1 MRAFVM
7 DGPGRGSVVEVPDPR
22 IGDYDAEVE
31 MLWCGVCSSTD
42 KMLRAGT
49 FRGGVSY
56 PSILGHESV
65 GRVTA
70 VGSGVRTLA
79 VGDLVTRPA
88 AYRAESAPLAMH
100 WGGFAERGVIHDIRS
115 EAEDRGMTPG
125 TAPWVRLESGSDPL
139 SAALAISLS
148 ETFSVA
154 CREDLLGATVVVVGT
169 GVAGL
174 SLMRYASLLGA
185 ARVIAVGRRAERL
198 EQAADAGATETL
210 LADDAAGELRRRQ
223 DADIVFEASGQ
234 ASMVDIE
241 YGWLRPGG
249 RLVVYSA
256 PAGTAELDLMAAPR
270 DVRLSVASTQETAV
284 LPGILRLVQSG
295 YLDVDSFVTLR
306 VDLPDIGVA
315 FDAIDRGEVVKAM
328 VRLT

>member
-1 MRAFVM
+1 M
-7 DGPGRGSVVEVPDPR
+7 DGPGRGSVVEVPEPR

-70 VGSGVRTLA
+70 VGSGVRALA

-88 AYRAESAPLAMH
+88 AYGAGSAPLAMH
-100 WGGFAERGVIHDIRS
+100 WGGFAERGVVHDARS
-115 EAEDRGMTPG
+115 EAEDRGLVPD
-125 TAPWVRLESGSDPL
+125 AVPWVRLEPGSDPV

-185 ARVIAVGRRAERL
+185 SRVIGVGRRAERL
-198 EQAADAGATETL
+198 EQAARAGATETL
-210 LADDAAGELRRRQ
+210 FADDAADELGRRH

-270 DVRLSVASTQETAV
+270 DVALRVASTQETAV

-306 VDLPDIGVA
+306 VDLPDIGAA

-328 VRLT
+328 VRLH

>member
-1 MRAFVM
+1 M
-7 DGPGRGSVVEVPDPR
+7 DGPGHGSVVEVPDPR

-42 KMLRAGT
+42 KMLRVGT

-70 VGSGVRTLA
+70 VGSGVRALA

-88 AYRAESAPLAMH
+88 AYSAESAPLAMH
-100 WGGFAERGVIHDIRS
+100 WGGFAERGVVHDIRS
-115 EAEDRGMTPG
+115 EAEDQKLTPG
-125 TAPWVRLESGSDPL
+125 IAPWVRLEPGSDPL

-154 CREDLLGATVVVVGT
+154 CRENLLGATVVVVGT
-169 GVAGL
+169 GIAGL

-185 ARVIAVGRRAERL
+185 ARVIGVGRRAERL
-198 EQAADAGATETL
+198 EQAARAGATETL
-210 LADDAAGELRRRQ
+210 LAGDAAGELKWRH

-234 ASMVDIE
+234 SSMVDIE

-256 PAGTAELDLMAAPR
+256 PADTAALDLIAAPR
-270 DVRLSVASTQETAV
+270 DVTLSVASTHETAV

-295 YLDVDSFVTLR
+295 YLDVDSFVTLH

-328 VRLT
+328 VRLH

>member
-7 DGPGRGSVVEVPDPR
+7 DAPGSGAVVELPDPR

-42 KMLRAGT
+42 RMLRGGT

-70 VGSGVRTLA
+70 IGPGVRNLA

-88 AYRAESAPLAMH
+88 AYAPDSAPVAMH
-100 WGGFAERGVIHDIRS
+100 WGGFAERGLVRDALAEAQDRS
-115 EAEDRGMTPG
+115 
-125 TAPWVRLESGSDPL
+125 APAGAVNWVRLEPGTDPR

-169 GVAGL
+169 GIAGL
-174 SLMRYASLLGA
+174 SLMRFASLLGA
-185 ARVIAVGRRAERL
+185 ARVIGVGRRTERL
-198 EQAADAGATETL
+198 TSAARAGATETL
-210 LADDAAGELRRRQ
+210 LAEDAAGELARRA
-223 DADIVFEASGQ
+223 DADVVFEASGQ
-234 ASMVDIE
+234 TAMVSAGF
-241 YGWLRPGG
+241 GWLRPGG
-249 RLVVYSA
+249 RLIVYSA
-256 PAGTAELDLMAAPR
+256 PEDTAALDLMAAPR
-270 DVRLSVASTQETAV
+270 DVDLRIPSTRETAV
-284 LPGILRLVQSG
+284 LPGIVQLVESG
-295 YLDVDSFVTLR
+295 YLAVDTFVTLS
-306 VDLPDIGVA
+306 VDLPDIASA
-315 FDAIDRGEVVKAM
+315 FDAIDRGDVVKAL
-328 VRLT
+328 VRLG

>member
-1 MRAFVM
+1 M
-7 DGPGRGSVVEVPDPR
+7 DGPGRGSVVEVPDPL

-42 KMLRAGT
+42 GMLRLGT

-70 VGSGVRTLA
+70 VGSGVQALT

-88 AYRAESAPLAMH
+88 AYSAESAPLALH
-100 WGGFAERGVIHDIRS
+100 WGGFAERGVIRDIVA
-115 EAEDRGMTPG
+115 EAEGRNAAPG
-125 TAPWVRLESGSDPL
+125 SVPWLRLEPGSDPL

-154 CREDLLGATVVVVGT
+154 CREDVLGATVVVVGT
-169 GVAGL
+169 GIAGL

-185 ARVIAVGRRAERL
+185 ARVIGVGRRPERL
-198 EQAADAGATETL
+198 DQAARAGATETL
-210 LADDAAGELRRRQ
+210 LADDAVGELARRRH
-223 DADIVFEASGQ
+223 ADIVFEASGQ
-234 ASMVDIE
+234 ASMVGTE

-256 PAGTAELDLMAAPR
+256 PADTAELDLMAAPR
-270 DVRLSVASTQETAV
+270 DVSLSVASTHETAV
-284 LPGILRLVQSG
+284 LPGILHLVESG
-295 YLDVDSFVTLR
+295 YLDVDSFVTTR
-306 VDLPDIGVA
+306 VDLSDIGDA
-315 FDAIDRGEVVKAM
+315 FDAIDRGDVVKAM
-328 VRLT
+328 VRLH

>member
-1 MRAFVM
+1 M

-22 IGDYDAEVE
+22 IGDYEAEVE

-42 KMLRAGT
+42 RMLRAGT

-65 GRVTA
+65 GRVAA
-70 VGSGVRTLA
+70 VGPGVRGLA

-88 AYRAESAPLAMH
+88 AYAPGPAPVAMH
-100 WGGFAERGVIHDIRS
+100 WGGFAERGVVRDVRA
-115 EAEDRGMTPG
+115 EAEDRGLAASAAPWMRLEPG
-125 TAPWVRLESGSDPL
+125 TDPI

-154 CREDLLGATVVVVGT
+154 CREDLLDATVVVVGT

-174 SLMRYASLLGA
+174 SLMRFASLLGA
-185 ARVIAVGRRAERL
+185 ARVIGVGRRAERL
-198 EQAADAGATETL
+198 DAAARAGATETM
-210 LADDAAGELRRRQ
+210 LAGDAAEGLARRRE
-223 DADIVFEASGQ
+223 ADIVFEASGQ
-234 ASMVDIE
+234 ASMVDVE

-256 PAGTAELDLMAAPR
+256 PEDTAALDLMAAPR
-270 DVRLSVASTQETAV
+270 DVTLTVAATRETAV
-284 LPGILRLVQSG
+284 LPNVARLVQSG
-295 YLDVDSFVTLR
+295 FLAVEEYVSLR
-306 VDLPDIGVA
+306 VDLPDIAGA
-315 FDAIDRGEVVKAM
+315 FDAIERGEVVKAM
-328 VRLT
+328 VRLG